1 MKKALTTSFI
11 LAASILCGHSVFAQQ
26 VAPAYE
32 RDYDLSEYFELT
44 SALNVGQQVKLFF
57 KGEND
62 VWIDLNNNQQFEE
75 GEQALVNT
83 ANYNMYT
90 LGSQTIRIYGKVKEF
105 LCRDERLGFV
115 INPQPWRPCPV
126 LAHAAIDWCF
136 AQSHVYGR
144 TAFIALAKA
153 YWANTTDIRDE
164 IQVVETLHHAGL
176 PIRGLAH
183 HLGLKSTLQEQYR
196 NLVGIRA
203 AHIGDAP
210 VLKVHGTLL
219 PGLLDPEAYV
229 EIIQSMGTHR

>member
-1 MKKALTTSFI
+1 MHPKSDELSQSVISLFLDVTS
-11 LAASILCGHSVFAQQ
+11 LASAVAAMRLRQVEESLQYWLHWTVFDPVGITIDQ
-26 VAPAYE
+26 PL
-32 RDYDLSEYFELT
+32 DLRARAEI
-44 SALNVGQQVKLFF
+44 A
-57 KGEND
+57 
-62 VWIDLNNNQQFEE
+62 DLREE
-75 GEQALVNT
+75 AEH
-83 ANYNMYT
+83 
-90 LGSQTIRIYGKVKEF
+90 
-105 LCRDERLGFV
+105 LGFT

>member
-1 MKKALTTSFI
+1 MHPKSDELSQSVISLFLDVTS
-11 LAASILCGHSVFAQQ
+11 LASAVAAMRLRQVEESLQYWLHWTVFDPVGITIDQ
-26 VAPAYE
+26 PL
-32 RDYDLSEYFELT
+32 DLRARAEI
-44 SALNVGQQVKLFF
+44 A
-57 KGEND
+57 
-62 VWIDLNNNQQFEE
+62 DLREE
-75 GEQALVNT
+75 A
-83 ANYNMYT
+83 
-90 LGSQTIRIYGKVKEF
+90 
-105 LCRDERLGFV
+105 ERLGFV

>member
-1 MKKALTTSFI
+1 MHPKSDELSQSVISLFLDVTS
-11 LAASILCGHSVFAQQ
+11 LASAVAAMRLRQVEESLQYWLHWTVFDPVGITIDQ
-26 VAPAYE
+26 PL
-32 RDYDLSEYFELT
+32 DLRARAEI
-44 SALNVGQQVKLFF
+44 A
-57 KGEND
+57 
-62 VWIDLNNNQQFEE
+62 DLREE
-75 GEQALVNT
+75 AEH
-83 ANYNMYT
+83 
-90 LGSQTIRIYGKVKEF
+90 
-105 LCRDERLGFV
+105 LGFT

-219 PGLLDPEAYV
+219 D
-229 EIIQSMGTHR
+229 